1 MSETARTI
9 IALSGLTVY
18 TGLILLKAVRIRQS
32 LRSPDIRILRFD
44 LLRLGL
50 DCLLFVSFF
59 LTGLCP
65 AWFDLFSPTPL
76 GICTG
81 CIALICFTLLVSVAV
96 DWFWGFQ
103 GSEDRRP
110 SFTAFLYHQLR
121 SILQIVC
128 AMALVWIVF
137 LVFEKTEVRIWI
149 RIAAAALA
157 LFIYSLVPRL
167 IRKHKRKNREMEE

>member
-1 MSETARTI
+1 MSESARTI
-9 IALSGLTVY
+9 IALSGLAIY
-18 TGLILLKAVRIRQS
+18 AGLILLKALQIRQS
-32 LRSPDIRILRFD
+32 IQSRDARILRFEM
-44 LLRLGL
+44 LRLGL

-59 LTGLCP
+59 LTGLCL

-76 GICTG
+76 GVCTG
-81 CIALICFTLLVSVAV
+81 CIALICFTLLISLAV

-110 SFTAFLYHQLR
+110 SFTTFLYHQLR

-157 LFIYSLVPRL
+157 LFMYSLVPRL
-167 IRKHKRKNREMEE
+167 IRKHKRKNRESEE